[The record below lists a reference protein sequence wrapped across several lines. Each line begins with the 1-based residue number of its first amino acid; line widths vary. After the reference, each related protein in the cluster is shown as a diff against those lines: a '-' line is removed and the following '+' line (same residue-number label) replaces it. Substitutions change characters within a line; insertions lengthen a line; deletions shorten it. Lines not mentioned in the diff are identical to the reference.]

1 MIRHCRPFQA
11 LNDKPNLFFN
21 AVSRAFLYSL
31 VTVGMVL
38 SPGFAKAE
46 TFQEALISVYN
57 SNPRL
62 LAARAQV
69 REVDEN
75 YIQARS
81 EGRFNANLAGNI
93 GPAILRSS
101 GPIVPGVP
109 DQTFTRE
116 DFPASGQFQIIQPLY
131 QGGRVRALKDQAKAG
146 ILAAR
151 EQLRNSEQDLMMQG
165 ANAYANVLRDE
176 EAARIRRNNVS
187 VLARQEMAAKDR
199 FDVGVGTKTDIAQ
212 AQSRLAAAESGLA
225 MADAQLQASRATYIR
240 VIGHVPADL
249 QSVPAF
255 DLPPTLAAALALARE
270 NNPALLAAIYNQEAS
285 KAGVDVAKSAH
296 KPVITLNG
304 ALAGQ
309 RLQIAGLPTNDL
321 GSVTAQITIP
331 LFSGGNNKSRVRQAR
346 QAQTRMGFEIS
357 DTERM
362 IDEGVRQ
369 VWAQLEAARLTLK
382 STRLQVQAS
391 EVAFTGVE
399 LEQSV
404 GTRTTLDVLDAEQE
418 VLNSKLSEIDAEL
431 NLNLATFQLLTV
443 LGVFDAQGIRLPI
456 DYYDPVDNFDKVKSD
471 RFSRLTDKIVPETLK
486 STVKDMV
493 K

>member
-21 AVSRAFLYSL
+21 TVSRAFLYSL

-165 ANAYANVLRDE
+165 A
-176 EAARIRRNNVS
+176 VS
-187 VLARQEMAAKDR
+187 YTHL
-199 FDVGVGTKTDIAQ
+199 T
-212 AQSRLAAAESGLA
+212 
-225 MADAQLQASRATYIR
+225 
-240 VIGHVPADL
+240 
-249 QSVPAF
+249 
-255 DLPPTLAAALALARE
+255 
-270 NNPALLAAIYNQEAS
+270 
-285 KAGVDVAKSAH
+285 
-296 KPVITLNG
+296 
-304 ALAGQ
+304 
-309 RLQIAGLPTNDL
+309 LPTTPY
-321 GSVTAQITIP
+321 V
-331 LFSGGNNKSRVRQAR
+331 
-346 QAQTRMGFEIS
+346 
-357 DTERM
+357 
-362 IDEGVRQ
+362 
-369 VWAQLEAARLTLK
+369 
-382 STRLQVQAS
+382 
-391 EVAFTGVE
+391 
-399 LEQSV
+399 
-404 GTRTTLDVLDAEQE
+404 
-418 VLNSKLSEIDAEL
+418 
-431 NLNLATFQLLTV
+431 
-443 LGVFDAQGIRLPI
+443 
-456 DYYDPVDNFDKVKSD
+456 
-471 RFSRLTDKIVPETLK
+471 
-486 STVKDMV
+486 
-493 K
+493 